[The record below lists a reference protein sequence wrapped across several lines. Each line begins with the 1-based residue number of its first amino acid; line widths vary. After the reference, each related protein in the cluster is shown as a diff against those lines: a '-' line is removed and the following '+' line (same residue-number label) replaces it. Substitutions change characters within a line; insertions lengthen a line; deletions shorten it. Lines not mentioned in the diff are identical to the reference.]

1 MICTTCKLP
10 LPANTLNRG
19 FPDCYTCRR
28 NQSARERR
36 KDSKQSFPEAK
47 VGRIVGDVL
56 ARFYI
61 PHERQETV

>member
-1 MICTTCKLP
+1 LTCRTCKLP
-10 LPANTLNRG
+10 LNAKTSRYG
-19 FPDCYTCRR
+19 HDECYVCRR
-28 NQSARERR
+28 NRSQRERR